1 MSPASKGYNGA
12 VFEFKKANFD
22 QVGRGTVWKCRSVVM
37 FEQLDDREKAPQ
49 PSRAMTLGILTA
61 YMVGVFG
68 GICIFI
74 ALGKRAFGI
83 QIASAS
89 TYTYFAFWY
98 VFFPTRGLLEQYSL
112 HDKAVQRRIPLLL
125 AIHCAFLVL
134 IFLGETIWFSMKPH
148 LPSYWFT
155 EHGKPVGP
163 LYVFVVIGSVTVVFF
178 TEVLISRRILSRRLR
193 EGLNESTTVPLSID
207 KL

>member
-1 MSPASKGYNGA
+1 
-12 VFEFKKANFD
+12 
-22 QVGRGTVWKCRSVVM
+22 M
-37 FEQLDDREKAPQ
+37 FEQLDDRERAPQ
-49 PSRAMTLGILTA
+49 VSRAMTLGILIA

-74 ALGKRAFGI
+74 ALGERAFGI
-83 QIASAS
+83 QIASAI

-112 HDKAVQRRIPLLL
+112 HDKTVQRRIPLLL
-125 AIHCAFLVL
+125 AIHSAFLILMFV
-134 IFLGETIWFSMKPH
+134 GETVWFSMKHH

-163 LYVFVVIGSVTVVFF
+163 LYVFVVFGSVTVLFF
-178 TEVLISRRILSRRLR
+178 TEVLISRRILSRGLR
-193 EGLNESTTVPLSID
+193 EGLVESRDLQH
-207 KL
+207 